1 MKNLLKKLVRYIR
14 KFTQGRKERRHSLV
28 GPAHLWKVKRDFQ
41 IQFLKDMNLKP
52 NHYLLEIGCG
62 TLRGGIPII
71 DYLQDG
77 NYFGIEVRNKALD
90 EGRKE
95 LKESG
100 LEGKNPTLLLSS
112 DIPELALDRKFDFI
126 WSFSVLIHLQNE
138 ILNDTLNFVSNHLSE
153 EGIFYSNVNIGEGKD
168 GSWQGFPV
176 VKRTLDFYIQ
186 ACAMHGLIV
195 SDIGSLKELGHDAEF
210 NNQRMLR
217 ITRKNSKS
225 M

>member
-1 MKNLLKKLVRYIR
+1 MKNLLKKLVRHIR
-14 KFTQGRKERRHSLV
+14 RFTQERKERRHSLV
-28 GPAHLWKVKRDFQ
+28 GPAHLWKIKRDFQ
-41 IQFLKDMNLKP
+41 IQFLKGMNLKP

-112 DIPELALDRKFDFI
+112 DISELALDRKFDFI
-126 WSFSVLIHLQNE
+126 WSFSVLIHLQNK

-153 EGIFYSNVNIGEGKD
+153 EGVCYANVNIGEGKD

-176 VKRTLDFYIQ
+176 VKRTLNFYIQ
-186 ACAMHGLIV
+186 ACSMHGLIV
-195 SDIGSLKELGHDAEF
+195 SDIGSLKELGHVAKF

-217 ITRKNSKS
+217 ITRKCSKS